1 MKYFSKTEM
10 RHELDKFISC
20 PIERERMINRYFHPY
35 IRREE
40 LPKKPQT
47 YSERMQGASRRFADA
62 IHMAKEG
69 RNPRTSDKLVWSSN
83 YQQANQIG
91 KETRTYARQVE
102 AAAMK
107 FQQER
112 KERVQAQI
120 VHTALPCFGCGSA
133 KGGGCK
139 KCS

>member
-1 MKYFSKTEM
+1 MKYSSKTGM
-10 RHELDKFISC
+10 RHELAKVISC
-20 PIERERMINRYFHPY
+20 PIERERMINRHFHPY

-40 LPKKPQT
+40 LPKKTPT
-47 YSERMQGASRRFADA
+47 YSERMQQASRRFADA
-62 IHMAKEG
+62 IHLAKEG
-69 RNPRTSDKLVWSSN
+69 RNPSTSDKLIWSNN

-107 FQQER
+107 FQQE
-112 KERVQAQI
+112 KKQRVQAQI
-120 VHTALPCFGCGSA
+120 VQGARPCFACGSA